1 MVGMLMCDERWRMT
15 IAGGKC
21 RLMWDDVYLLA
32 CCLVGMCE
40 GSFRCEGVGCG
51 VGSVRCSVGD
61 GDSVCLLM

>member
-32 CCLVGMCE
+32 CCLVGICE
-40 GSFRCEGVGCG
+40 GGFGRAVVVGG

-61 GDSVCLLM
+61 GASVC